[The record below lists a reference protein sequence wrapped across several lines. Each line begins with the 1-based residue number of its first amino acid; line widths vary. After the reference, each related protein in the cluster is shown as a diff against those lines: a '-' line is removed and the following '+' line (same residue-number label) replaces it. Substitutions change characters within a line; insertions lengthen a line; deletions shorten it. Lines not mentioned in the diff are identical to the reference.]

1 VLRPQ
6 RRDVLALDGRRRAQA
21 QLIWQEALNSVMGK
35 VVVEN
40 TAQAIPEKKMCP
52 EHASKIGA

>member
-1 VLRPQ
+1 
-6 RRDVLALDGRRRAQA
+6 
-21 QLIWQEALNSVMGK
+21 MGK

-52 EHASKIGA
+52 EHVSKIGA

>member
-1 VLRPQ
+1 
-6 RRDVLALDGRRRAQA
+6 
-21 QLIWQEALNSVMGK
+21 VMGK

-40 TAQAIPEKKMCP
+40 TAQAIPEKEMCP